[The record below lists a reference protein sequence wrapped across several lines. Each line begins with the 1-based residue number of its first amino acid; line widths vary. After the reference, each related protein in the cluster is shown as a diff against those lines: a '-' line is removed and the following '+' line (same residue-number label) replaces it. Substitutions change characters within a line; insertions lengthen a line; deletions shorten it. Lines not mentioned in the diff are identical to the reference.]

1 MIIMKGAMLMIEGKD
16 YEVITE
22 GTLILHSIYE
32 KLVKDGGKEYAN
44 EILVEMGKIA
54 VMEDLSEV
62 GIGSITLG
70 GDE

>member
-1 MIIMKGAMLMIEGKD
+1 MIIMKGSMLMIEGKD

-22 GTLILHSIYE
+22 GALILHSIYE

-44 EILVEMGKIA
+44 EVLVEMGKIA

-62 GIGSITLG
+62 GIGSFTIG
-70 GDE
+70 GDK

>member
-1 MIIMKGAMLMIEGKD
+1 MIIMKGSMLMIEGKD

-22 GTLILHSIYE
+22 GALILHSIYE

-62 GIGSITLG
+62 GIGSFTIG
-70 GDE
+70 GDK